1 MFRPAIAR
9 CSRHT
14 GLRSFTA
21 PSVRSWRCTEL
32 KKSVRRTSHVAQ
44 TREKRD
50 DPFKILFLGR
60 DEFSCL
66 VLRELYAARGALSCR
81 MQLRERVT

>member
-1 MFRPAIAR
+1 MFSQALA
-9 CSRHT
+9 RHT
-14 GLRSFTA
+14 GLRTFAA
-21 PSVRSWRCTEL
+21 PSVRSCRCL
-32 KKSVRRTSHVAQ
+32 QSRISVRRTSHGAQ
-44 TREKRD
+44 TRGKRD

-66 VLRELYAARGALSCR
+66 VFRELYAARGALLSCR